1 MNGFSRKTLVAVS
14 LSLMGTGSAVADHAW
29 PVTPSWGWAGY
40 ARAGDFD
47 GDGFFFD
54 IVSPNLVSAVTTH
67 MYMKRGT
74 ITGLESLQQSSVAIL
89 PDIHVWGSGNYVF
102 AGDFNGDGYDDLA
115 SANGGVAYMK
125 YGSASLDSE
134 GARWGTVTVSINPSW
149 GGADFTFAGDF
160 NGDGKDDIA
169 SAYNGS
175 VYMKFGTALGNFT
188 SATWTVS
195 NQWGNGAYSFSGDFN
210 GDGLD
215 DIASITSGTAYMK
228 LSTGSGFTS
237 TTWSISNLWGA
248 GGYTFAG
255 DFNGDGFDD
264 IASAN
269 GSTVYMKLSNG
280 SGFYNPGNEFVNPTW
295 GGAEWT
301 FVGDFT
307 GDGVDDIA
315 SASDG
320 WVYVKVLND

>member
-1 MNGFSRKTLVAVS
+1 MNGFSRKTLVTFS
-14 LSLMGTGSAVADHAW
+14 LILMGTGSAVADHAW
-29 PVTPSWGWAGY
+29 PVTPWWGWSGY
-40 ARAGDFD
+40 ARAGNFD
-47 GDGFFFD
+47 GLRFYE
-54 IVSPNLVSAVTTH
+54 IVSPEPVTQYDTF
-67 MYMKRGT
+67 MYMHRGIGSGFET
-74 ITGLESLQQSSVAIL
+74 HLWSTGAE
-89 PDIHVWGSGNYVF
+89 WGSADFIFV
-102 AGDFNGDGYDDLA
+102 GDFNGDGFDDLA
-115 SANGGVAYMK
+115 SADGGSAYMR
-125 YGSASLDSE
+125 YGQWDLYNLGWTEAT
-134 GARWGTVTVSINPSW
+134 RSISNIW

-160 NGDGKDDIA
+160 NGDGYDDIA
-169 SAYNGS
+169 SAYNNS
-175 VYMKFGTALGNFT
+175 VYMKFGSTGDFT

-195 NQWGNGAYSFSGDFN
+195 NQWGNGAYSFAGDFN
-210 GDGLD
+210 GDGFD

-301 FVGDFT
+301 FAGDFT
-307 GDGVDDIA
+307 GDGVADIA
-315 SASDG
+315 SASNG
-320 WVYVKVLND
+320 WVYIKVLND